1 MGQQTVDRIGNTP
14 LLRLAR
20 IASDLPGVE
29 ILGKAEWLNPGGSIK
44 DRAAANIVAQA
55 RASGKLTS
63 GKILLDSTSGNTGI
77 AYAMIGAAQGFPV
90 TLCMPENVSVERK
103 RILHAYGA
111 NIIYTDP
118 ADGSDGAIRMAREL
132 AAKHP
137 DLYYYADQYS
147 NDANW
152 QAHYHGTANEIWQQ
166 TEGRITH
173 FVAMLGT
180 SGTFVGTTRRLK
192 ELNPRIRCI
201 SLQPDSAFHGI
212 EGTKH
217 MASAIVPKI
226 YDPSLADA
234 DLGISTEDAY
244 AMAKRMAREEGLL
257 VGISAAAAVVGCLHL
272 ARQVKKHEHAVFVTI
287 FPDSGDKYLSERFW
301 QEGYLPQS
309 HRDTEKPF
317 YSDLLGDSVVNDLML
332 KIGKTEFDEIRRH
345 GEETYPHECCGVLL
359 GQMEGDER
367 SRDIDRPLRQHAHG
381 FAAESLPHRSRRTD
395 PHPARRTGA
404 GRGHRRVLSLAS

>member
-1 MGQQTVDRIGNTP
+1 MRRLSPNIAEVSGSSTHAEGDGAFANLTLGQHTIDRIGNTP

-20 IASDLPGVE
+20 IGSELPGVE
-29 ILGKAEWLNPGGSIK
+29 ILGRAEWLNPGGSIK
-44 DRAAANIVAQA
+44 DRAASNIVAQA

-180 SGTFVGTTRRLK
+180 GGTFVGTTRRLR
-192 ELNPRIRCI
+192 ELNPRVRCI

-226 YDPSLADA
+226 YDASLADA

-244 AMAKRMAREEGLL
+244 AMAKRLAREEGLL
-257 VGISAAAAVVGCLHL
+257 VGISAAGAVVGCLRL
-272 ARQVKKHEHAVFVTI
+272 ARQLKKNEHAVFVTI
-287 FPDSGDKYLSERFW
+287 LSDSGDKYLSERFW
-301 QEGYLPQS
+301 QE
-309 HRDTEKPF
+309 
-317 YSDLLGDSVVNDLML
+317 
-332 KIGKTEFDEIRRH
+332 
-345 GEETYPHECCGVLL
+345 
-359 GQMEGDER
+359 
-367 SRDIDRPLRQHAHG
+367 
-381 FAAESLPHRSRRTD
+381 
-395 PHPARRTGA
+395 
-404 GRGHRRVLSLAS
+404 